1 MMPLKPN
8 THPSDLA
15 LVEGLKQRN
24 HSAFHQLYLSYDRQV
39 YRAILGI
46 VHNPCVAEELVQEVF
61 LKAWTRS
68 AGFDSWRAPS
78 LRAWLSAIA
87 RNQAIDYLRSC
98 ESKLENRSR
107 ELLPIDSPTEDS
119 GTEER
124 ITREQQAALMMTAL
138 LNLTDSQRQVLDD
151 VYFQGLSHTQTALL
165 RGRPLGTVKTWV
177 RKGIASLRTEMM
189 SCRVA

>member
-1 MMPLKPN
+1 MPLKPN
-8 THPSDLA
+8 SHPSDLA
-15 LVEGLKQRN
+15 LVEGLTQGN
-24 HSAFHQLYLSYDRQV
+24 HTAFHQLYLSHDRQV
-39 YRAILGI
+39 YQAIIGI
-46 VHNPCVAEELVQEVF
+46 VRNPCVAEELMQEVF

-68 AGFDSWRAPS
+68 ASFELWRSPC
-78 LRAWLSAIA
+78 LRAWLCAIA

-98 ESKLENRSR
+98 ESKLEYRSR
-107 ELLPIDSPTEDS
+107 ELLPIDSPCEHS

-124 ITREQQAALMMTAL
+124 ITREQQAALMMRAL
-138 LNLTDSQRQVLDD
+138 CKLTDSQRQVLDD
-151 VYFQGLSHTQTALL
+151 VYFQGLSHTQAALL